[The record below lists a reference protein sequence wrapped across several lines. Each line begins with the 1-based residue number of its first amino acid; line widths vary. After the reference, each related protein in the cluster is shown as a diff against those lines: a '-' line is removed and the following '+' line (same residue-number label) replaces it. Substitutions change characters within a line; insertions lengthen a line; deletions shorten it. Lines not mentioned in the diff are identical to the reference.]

1 MRDEHVDVVSIP
13 PPTANGPL
21 HVGHLSGPYLAADFA
36 ARAARLRGERVLA
49 MAGVDVHQNYV
60 LTRAELDGVD
70 VDKMVDGYRD
80 DIVEAFRRA
89 RIGYDAFI
97 DPRAPGYGPA
107 MASMV
112 AQLVDGG
119 ALPMR
124 ERELHR
130 CARCART
137 LHHSYVEGTCPACG
151 HEACGGGCE
160 GCGGFTS
167 AQNMRA
173 VRCAR
178 CGGEPVPFTARIPV
192 LALEQHRSA
201 LEELWL
207 RAELPVDVRAL
218 IGTALRGP
226 LPEIP
231 AAYPTDWGVE
241 GTGPL
246 AGLRIDVYVEVCLN
260 FVRGVA
266 QALEP
271 EVGEDAA
278 AFARVWRRRV
288 RGLWNFYGIDNAY
301 FYAIMWPALLATAGV
316 HLDQLSGMSV
326 VNRFFTLDG
335 FKFSTSRNH
344 AVWANEFL
352 AGEDPAIVRLFLAW
366 NRPDRMGSDFTKSS
380 FDAFAAHVRPLL
392 AGSSQP
398 VSSQP
403 VSSQPVSSL
412 PAELLDAERD
422 RGERALHYHDFD
434 APLAARALLSLLAAG
449 SADAAG
455 LRSVLTGESS

>member
-1 MRDEHVDVVSIP
+1 MRDDHVDVVSIP

-70 VDKMVDGYRD
+70 VDKMVDAYRD

-107 MASMV
+107 MAAMLG
-112 AQLVDGG
+112 QLVASG

-137 LHHSYVEGTCPACG
+137 LHHSYVEGTCACG

-192 LALEQHRSA
+192 LALEKHRSA

-241 GTGPL
+241 GSGPL

-271 EVGEDAA
+271 DVGEDAA

-288 RGLWNFYGIDNAY
+288 RGLWTFYGIDNAY
-301 FYAIMWPALLATAGV
+301 FYGIMWPALLATAGV
-316 HLDQLSGMSV
+316 HLDQLAGMSV

-352 AGEDPAIVRLFLAW
+352 AEQDPAIVRLFLAW
-366 NRPDRMGSDFTKSS
+366 NRPDRMRSDFTVASYE
-380 FDAFAAHVRPLL
+380 AFARYVRPLL
-392 AGSSQP
+392 DGRGGGGA
-398 VSSQP
+398 
-403 VSSQPVSSL
+403 L
-412 PAELLDAERD
+412 PPELLDAELD

-434 APLAARALLSLLAAG
+434 APLAARALLALLASG
-449 SADAAG
+449 SAEAAG